1 LRVDLWVYL
10 RLPQVECLE
19 YRKSSTELRAL
30 RVRGLSTCGYLAYS
44 IRCLACCIRAR
55 VSLLAATS
63 RLLYPCPTLCGSMRQ
78 PQPMKP
84 GERNSAQSSSGGNI
98 CQACGPELNICQA
111 CGPGAPPRTHTCTA
125 HVHKWRMPVR
135 RGCIPL
141 YGVAPRFFFFF
152 FFDLFTTG
160 DGENEF
166 LELWCVCA
174 SIDIQYER

>member
-1 LRVDLWVYL
+1 MRVDLWVYL

-111 CGPGAPPRTHTCTA
+111 CGPELNICQACGPGAPPRTHT
-125 HVHKWRMPVR
+125 H
-135 RGCIPL
+135 
-141 YGVAPRFFFFF
+141 APRMY
-152 FFDLFTTG
+152 TSG
-160 DGENEF
+160 G
-166 LELWCVCA
+166 C
-174 SIDIQYER
+174 Q